1 MYCPAHFAQTD
12 TAALHALLRARPL
25 ATLVTLGEHGPNA
38 DHIPLLLDTTGGG
51 APVLRGHVAR
61 ANPMWKTLP
70 AGSEALAIFHGPD
83 AYITPAWY
91 PAKREHGKVVPTWNY
106 AVVHARGPLR
116 IVHDTDWLRAQLAAL
131 TGQQEAPL
139 ADPWA
144 MTDAPAEYIEAM
156 LAAVVGI
163 ELTVTALEGKWKAS
177 QNQPEG
183 NRAGVIAGLRERG
196 ETAAAALVEGR

>member
-144 MTDAPAEYIEAM
+144 IGDAPAEYIEAM

-196 ETAAAALVEGR
+196 ETAAAALIEGR